1 MNTRHFVFLPLCF
14 LAAACGPSSEEKIE
28 QEESFY
34 RYDIRLDDPKVDFY
48 DQVESIKLLGL
59 EETDE
64 SLLRPFL
71 KYLPTD
77 DEILIVDEGEGTVC
91 RYSKQGEYIDKF
103 NHKGDGPQEY
113 AGMQNTFWDG
123 AALVTFDSRNDELLY
138 FSISGD
144 FLESKKIPT
153 SAMHILKKEG
163 EWYLSKSNVME
174 EDSLRF
180 NVITLDE
187 NMQLKKRL
195 MPVGA
200 TDPFPIM
207 GSISDFRVFND
218 KILYNTMVADSV
230 FMVEAD
236 TVKPYMSFSFGEDW
250 FWTDEM
256 KEDAGLAMS
265 SIEQS
270 DKVWVFTWFMTDN
283 RVEIGYNITFEE
295 HRKGFIDRATGR
307 FYHYSGEEEEK
318 IPLQYID
325 VEEGSNTFLGVT
337 TFEGIEQIV
346 EKVDESQI
354 EVLGSLSLDDM
365 LNMENPTLIWITYKT
380 TVE

>member
-1 MNTRHFVFLPLCF
+1 MNARHFVFLPLCF
-14 LAAACGPSSEEKIE
+14 LAAACGSSSEEKIE

-34 RYDIRLDDPKVDFY
+34 SYDIRLDDPKVDFY

-59 EETDE
+59 EETNE
-64 SLLRPFL
+64 SLLKPYL
-71 KYLPTD
+71 VYLPTD
-77 DEILIVDEGEGTVC
+77 DEILIVDEGEGTVF
-91 RYSKQGEYIDKF
+91 RYSKEGEYIDKF
-103 NHKGDGPQEY
+103 NHKGEGPQEY
-113 AGMQNTFWDG
+113 ATMQDTFWNG
-123 AALVTFDSRNDELLY
+123 NALVTLDKGNKELLS
-138 FSISGD
+138 FTINGEFISS
-144 FLESKKIPT
+144 EKIPT
-153 SAMHILKKEG
+153 TVMHALKNG
-163 EWYLSKSNVME
+163 DSWYWSKGNVLDV
-174 EDSLRF
+174 DSLKY
-180 NVITLDE
+180 NLLVADE
-187 NMQLKKRL
+187 NLEIQQYLKPLGR
-195 MPVGA
+195 

-207 GSISDFRVFND
+207 SSVND
-218 KILYNTMVADSV
+218 LREFKGKILFNMPVSDSV
-230 FMVEAD
+230 FV
-236 TVKPYMSFSFGEDW
+236 VKKDSVAPYIHFNFGEDW

-265 SIEQS
+265 SIGQS
-270 DKVWVFTWFMTDN
+270 DKVWVFSWFLTDN

-295 HRKGFIDRATGR
+295 HKKGFIDRATGR

-325 VEEGSNTFLGVT
+325 VEEESNTFLGVT